1 MAVPTISA
9 VTPPSGHT
17 GGRNLVE
24 ITGTGFKL
32 WTIPPPGPGIEPPPT
47 PTVEV
52 LFGGEEGTEVAVIS
66 ATRLLVRVPSSP
78 IPVATPAYGAGA
90 VSIIVRN
97 LDALGVP
104 IPGETVT
111 QPAAYTYDRVQL
123 AAESDLQR
131 LCRTLIQE
139 LKKQVI
145 TEVAISVHT
154 DWDPDPADLEN
165 VVGLASLPGIAIF
178 GPNLVPNRTYSK
190 NGITYRPT
198 VGVESNVR
206 RSPGTD
212 DVTFSITGVSEIKA
226 EAINL
231 PRCAASSKTTDG
243 SRCWRIRRTSLRATF
258 ATSCTSIRPGC
269 AGSRP
274 TGNRTCDLSQVTSCC
289 VGSTSRIRLG
299 THRRTWSGRSRR
311 RRKATWSW
319 FSRWKRAE
327 RGT

>member
-231 PRCAASSKTTDG
+231 LAEVRGFFENNRWIQMLAVPSDVAQGYVRYELHLDPAGLRWEPSDG
-243 SRCWRIRRTSLRATF
+243 KSNLRSF
-258 ATSCTSIRPGC
+258 SGNFLLRGFDIED
-269 AGSRP
+269 P
-274 TGNRTCDLSQVTSCC
+274 TGYPQAHV
-289 VGSTSRIRLG
+289 VG
-299 THRRTWSGRSRR
+299 
-311 RRKATWSW
+311 KVAQATEGNVVVVQQMEES
-319 FSRWKRAE
+319 
-327 RGT
+327 